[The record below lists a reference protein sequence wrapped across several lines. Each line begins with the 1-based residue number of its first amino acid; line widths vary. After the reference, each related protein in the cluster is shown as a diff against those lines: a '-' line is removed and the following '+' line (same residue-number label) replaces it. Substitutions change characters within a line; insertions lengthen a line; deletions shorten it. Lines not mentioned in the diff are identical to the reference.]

1 VTIRVVVADDQPLLR
16 TGFKALIAAAPD
28 LEVVGEAGDGR
39 EAVRLARA
47 AQADV
52 VLMDIRMPVLDGIAA
67 TRLISADDDLAGVRV
82 LILTTFE
89 IDEYVFAALRAG
101 ASGFLG
107 KSAEAD
113 ELLSAIRTVSR
124 GDALLSPAATRSL
137 IGRFLATPAAPPA
150 DDAARR
156 GLAALTDRERE
167 ITVMVA
173 AGLSND
179 EIAARLVLSPATV
192 KTHVNRAMAKVGA
205 RDRAQLVVFAHR
217 CGLLLPAGEAGRGW
231 LAPLSRP
238 ARAGVARY
246 CPASGS
252 ACTVLT
258 IARASSMWRP
268 MLVIELKA
276 CRTVPARSIT

>member
-1 VTIRVVVADDQPLLR
+1 MTIRVIVADDQPLLR
-16 TGFKALIAAAPD
+16 TGFKALIAAASD

-67 TRLISADDDLAGVRV
+67 TRLITRDEDLAGVRV

-89 IDEYVFAALRAG
+89 IDEYVFEALRAG

-113 ELLSAIRTVSR
+113 ELLDAIRTVSR
-124 GDALLSPAATRSL
+124 GDALLSPVATRSL
-137 IGRFLATPAAPPA
+137 IARFLATPSAPPPMDEA
-150 DDAARR
+150 DRR

-167 ITVMVA
+167 LTVLVA
-173 AGLSND
+173 TGLSND

-217 CGLLLPAGEAGRGW
+217 CSLAG
-231 LAPLSRP
+231 
-238 ARAGVARY
+238 
-246 CPASGS
+246 
-252 ACTVLT
+252 
-258 IARASSMWRP
+258 
-268 MLVIELKA
+268 
-276 CRTVPARSIT
+276 

>member
-1 VTIRVVVADDQPLLR
+1 MTIRVVIADDQPLLR
-16 TGFKALIAAAPD
+16 TGFRALISPAPD

-52 VLMDIRMPVLDGIAA
+52 VLMDIRMPVLDGLAA
-67 TRLISADDDLAGVRV
+67 TRLITGDEDLAGVKV

-89 IDEYVFAALRAG
+89 IDQYVFEALRAG

-113 ELLSAIRTVSR
+113 DLLAAIRTVSR

-137 IGRFLATPAAPPA
+137 ISRFLATPGPPPPA
-150 DDAARR
+150 DAPTQRAA
-156 GLAALTDRERE
+156 GALTERERQV
-167 ITVMVA
+167 TSLVA
-173 AGLSND
+173 SGLSND

-192 KTHVNRAMAKVGA
+192 KTHVNHAMVKAAA

-217 CGLLLPAGEAGRGW
+217 AGLIEARP
-231 LAPLSRP
+231 LA
-238 ARAGVARY
+238 
-246 CPASGS
+246 
-252 ACTVLT
+252 
-258 IARASSMWRP
+258 
-268 MLVIELKA
+268 E
-276 CRTVPARSIT
+276 